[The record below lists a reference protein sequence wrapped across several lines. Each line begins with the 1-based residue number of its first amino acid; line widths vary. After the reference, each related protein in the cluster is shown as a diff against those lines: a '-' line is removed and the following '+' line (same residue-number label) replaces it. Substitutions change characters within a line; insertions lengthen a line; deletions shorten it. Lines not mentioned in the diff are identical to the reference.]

1 MTRETEAAARRFQG
15 LDTWGTSEVLE
26 TLWSGQS
33 RAVAACLPSLPALS
47 GAVDAA
53 VERLAPGEGRLIYTG
68 AGSAGMLAAVDALEL
83 AGTFGWP
90 QRRLAILLAGG
101 LDLARGLDNGAEDDV
116 ETGRTRM
123 AALEPGPADVVVG
136 VSASGGSVFTVGGV
150 EEAGRRGALTVGIA
164 SVAGSPLILAAR
176 HPVVVHTGAEVLAGS
191 TRLGAGTAQKVL
203 LNLFS
208 TAVMTGL
215 GFVFDNLMCHVR
227 PENVKLRQ
235 RCVRIISH
243 IARVGEPA
251 AEDALARHGD
261 VPRAVLGLAGLSPA
275 EMEHALSRAGGN
287 LRAALEAVPS
297 ERSSKEKSDSCPR

>member
-15 LDTWGTSEVLE
+15 LDTWGTAEVLE
-26 TLWSGQS
+26 TLWSGQA
-33 RAVAACLPSLPALS
+33 RAVATCLPALPAL
-47 GAVDAA
+47 GEAVDAA
-53 VERLAPGEGRLIYTG
+53 VERLATGEGRLIYTG
-68 AGSAGMLAAVDALEL
+68 AGSAGMLAALDALEL

-90 QRRLAILLAGG
+90 ERRLSILLAGG
-101 LDLARGLDNGAEDDV
+101 LDLARGLDNGAEDDRD
-116 ETGRTRM
+116 TGRARM
-123 AALEPGPADVVVG
+123 AALVPGPADVVVG

-164 SVAGSPLILAAR
+164 SVTGSPLTAVSR

-215 GFVFDNLMCHVR
+215 GLVFDNLMCQVR
-227 PENVKLRQ
+227 PENAKLRQ

-243 IARVGEPA
+243 IARVEEPA
-251 AEDALARHGD
+251 AADALARHGD

-275 EMEHALSRAGGN
+275 EVDRALVRAGGN
-287 LRAALEAVPS
+287 LRAALAAASP
-297 ERSSKEKSDSCPR
+297 ERSSQEKSETCPR